1 MKTFMVRIDD
11 RLIHGQVVTG
21 WTRSIGVTCILVV
34 DDKAAGDKIQQS
46 LMRMATPAGVR
57 AEFLTVAD
65 AAERIAADVYKN
77 ESLLI
82 LVRGPKAIISLIDRG
97 VEIQNL
103 NIGNLRSAPEK
114 IKLLSHVYAMPD
126 EIEDWKE
133 LDRRN
138 VKMSA
143 QILPDQT
150 KVDFNDVLKKL

>member
-126 EIEDWKE
+126 EIGDWKE
-133 LDRRN
+133 LDRKN